1 MHWRFHGKGAGGQSP
16 PYFQRNF
23 KKNKMDK
30 NSKTE
35 EKLKDFEKVFL
46 NFAKLRE
53 SLSIAVYTERRC
65 GAVTNP
71 GGQEAMITARD
82 SLSVRLHKYKSF
94 EAVLG
99 HRAADSRQ
107 REHFLRPC
115 SRHWQRCK

>member
-16 PYFQRNF
+16 PYFQRNL

-82 SLSVRLHKYKSF
+82 SLSVRLHKYKYKLMRIF
-94 EAVLG
+94 
-99 HRAADSRQ
+99 
-107 REHFLRPC
+107 FL
-115 SRHWQRCK
+115 